1 MTPAARLL
9 AAIQV
14 LESADSL
21 RRPLDAAI
29 RDYFATRRYAGSKDR
44 SAVSDLVFTVARRR
58 GDLDVRLTEAGVKR
72 TMAHRVALV
81 AGPAGFGGDDTYAP
95 PALTPE
101 SLAGLERAAALPE
114 GRPRLPGPF
123 EGRLAQRFRTAGPG
137 QDDPAAHEQM
147 LAEVASLLEHA
158 PVDLRV
164 AGDRE
169 VARAA
174 LAELGLVA
182 SPTPWSPLGL
192 RLVPEGN
199 PSNFRGI
206 LASSELL
213 RSGGAEVQD
222 EGSQLAALFVQ
233 ASAGHTVLDRCAGAG
248 GKSLALAD
256 LTFGK
261 AKILACDV
269 NAARLQSLEG
279 RVRTDA
285 ARKAITTEVVPPR
298 TGRLSGRTFDRVLC
312 DVPCTGSGTVRRA
325 PDLPWRLSE
334 SELAETLRT
343 QAAILDEC
351 EPLVAPRGRLVY
363 VTCSLFEEENDA
375 QAKAFL
381 ARNPN
386 FHLVPAQQIW
396 ASLGLP
402 NGSDGAAPAF
412 VRGGTLL
419 LSPRRSQTDGFF
431 VAVFERD

>member
-1 MTPAARLL
+1 
-9 AAIQV
+9 
-14 LESADSL
+14 
-21 RRPLDAAI
+21 
-29 RDYFATRRYAGSKDR
+29 
-44 SAVSDLVFTVARRR
+44 
-58 GDLDVRLTEAGVKR
+58 
-72 TMAHRVALV
+72 
-81 AGPAGFGGDDTYAP
+81 
-95 PALTPE
+95 
-101 SLAGLERAAALPE
+101 
-114 GRPRLPGPF
+114 
-123 EGRLAQRFRTAGPG
+123 
-137 QDDPAAHEQM
+137 M
-147 LAEVASLLEHA
+147 LAEVASLLDHA

-182 SPTPWSPLGL
+182 NPTPWSPIGL
-192 RLVPEGN
+192 RLVPDGN
-199 PSNFRGI
+199 PPNFRGI

-213 RSGGAEVQD
+213 RSGEAEVQD
-222 EGSQLAALFVQ
+222 EGSQLASLFVH
-233 ASAGHTVLDRCAGAG
+233 ASAGQTVLDRCAGAG
-248 GKSLALAD
+248 GKALAIAD
-256 LTFGK
+256 LTAGK

-285 ARKAITTEVVPPR
+285 ARAAITTEVVPPR
-298 TGRLSGRTFDRVLC
+298 TGRLNGRTFDRVLC

-334 SELAETLRT
+334 SELAETVRT

-375 QAKAFL
+375 QTKAFL

-386 FHLVPAQQIW
+386 FHLVPAHQIW
-396 ASLGLP
+396 AALGLP
-402 NGSDGAAPAF
+402 SGPDGAAPPF